1 MEILKVKELIEGR
14 KVQRGRLAPLRQ
26 LAGVALI
33 CGLLLYGCG
42 DKEAE
47 PPPPQEEEV
56 SSKPIAKKLLF
67 TQRTQGGKNSIN
79 VIEETEG
86 YKRTLRIV
94 LQRGDLSSNLIHPI
108 DSPNFVIAVPLQDAT
123 SKQFSLQTAAYEL
136 RLKEHIDQLLARYLA
151 PERYNVSV
159 VVTWDEKLLQEVQ
172 LKSLPL
178 DTPVTDLATPNMP
191 GAETAGEGKADTDA
205 SAGSVPVNLEEP
217 TPTQRTRSLGL
228 NPNQELKHA
237 VVSVKVQVLLD
248 NTLPGS
254 QEQFIEQLIPAQEFY
269 DEERGDTVTVQRTS
283 FPKPFSDSVA
293 PYEEQIVTRKLTE
306 LVQKYVPPNEFV
318 VNVKFSLIDEESA
331 TESSSNIKMNIDLL
345 LDEVVLPDVD
355 LFLKEAIPLAV
366 NFNVKRGDTLNI
378 IRKRFP
384 ERNFVSVSSEQ
395 VAALRDYKEKILE
408 AFQTGDYVG
417 GLEWADKGLRIAVRR
432 QDKVFLMKMKGSLH
446 FLLEEKEKALEVW
459 QHVQRLDP
467 ADEEVQQMLENLQ

>member
-1 MEILKVKELIEGR
+1 MEILKVKEMLECR
-14 KVQRGRLAPLRQ
+14 KVQRGRLAPSRQ
-26 LAGVALI
+26 IAGMLMLLSMVLI
-33 CGLLLYGCG
+33 SGCG
-42 DKEAE
+42 DKQAE
-47 PPPPQEEEV
+47 PPQEEEA
-56 SSKPIAKKLLF
+56 SKPVVKKLLF

-123 SKQFSLQTAAYEL
+123 SKQFSLQTVAYEL

-159 VVTWDEKLLQEVQ
+159 VVSWDEKLLQEVQ

-178 DTPVTDLATPNMP
+178 DTPVTDLPVPKMP
-191 GAETAGEGKADTDA
+191 DTQTSEEGEAGTEGTAG
-205 SAGSVPVNLEEP
+205 SLPVTLEEP
-217 TPTQRTRSLGL
+217 TPTQRARSVDPDS
-228 NPNQELKHA
+228 NYELKHA
-237 VVSVKVQVLLD
+237 VVSLKVQVLLD

-254 QEQFIEQLIPAQEFY
+254 QEQFIQQLIPAQEFY
-269 DEERGDTVTVQRTS
+269 DTQRGDAVTVERTS

-306 LVQKYVPPNEFV
+306 LVQKYVSPNEFV
-318 VNVKFSLIDEESA
+318 VNVKFTLIDAESA
-331 TESSSNIKMNIDLL
+331 MESTSNIKMNIDLL

-355 LFLKEAIPLAV
+355 TFLQEAIPLAV
-366 NFNVKRGDTLNI
+366 NFNAERGDTLNI

-384 ERNFVSVSSEQ
+384 ERNFGSVSSEQ
-395 VAALRDYKEKILE
+395 VAALRDYKDKILE

-446 FLLEEKEKALEVW
+446 FLLEEKDKALEVW

-467 ADEEVQQMLENLQ
+467 ADEEVRQMLENLQ